1 MPGKKQVCFDFD
13 GRERA
18 KEAMGWLVGD
28 VRCKGTCLTHGR
40 CIGIF
45 RGGFFFIFFYK
56 SNGLFNEVL
65 VGVGRRL

>member
-13 GRERA
+13 GGERA

-40 CIGIF
+40 C
-45 RGGFFFIFFYK
+45 
-56 SNGLFNEVL
+56 NGLFNEVL